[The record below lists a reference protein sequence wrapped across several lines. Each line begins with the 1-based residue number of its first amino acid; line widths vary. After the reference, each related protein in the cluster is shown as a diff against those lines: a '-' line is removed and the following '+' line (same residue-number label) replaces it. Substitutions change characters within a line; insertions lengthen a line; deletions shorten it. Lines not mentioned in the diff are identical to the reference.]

1 MERIGRIPDQ
11 IGFEGIAMK
20 ANTWEAP
27 GKGPWEIE
35 SAHFSRPLSR
45 FVQRPYTEGAKR
57 GFRAGAARYGLLL
70 DHLDWQVVNGFMYLQ
85 PVAVG
90 APKGA
95 MGPPPKPVLWLLARV
110 HPQLRARIE
119 LSGRAFAER
128 RWRAELQHWDDV
140 DKPAAIAAHQ
150 AIQAVDVTALS
161 DAELA
166 DHLDRCQDHLTKMLY
181 LHHNLTV
188 PSTIAVGDLLAGAT
202 EWADVSAG
210 EVLGALQGTS
220 SVSRGFAAEELEA
233 AGKAITASDDAR
245 AQLSGSGSPESAL
258 ETLCTDRD
266 AGAQVRAYLDAV
278 RYRSVGYDP
287 ADANAGELPG
297 MLVRTLRVAV
307 DGRYANKS
315 AADGLPRLRAKI
327 PDRHLD
333 EFDDRLAEA
342 RLTNRLR
349 DERSAYSDAWATG
362 LARRALLEAGR
373 RLHSRGCLG
382 AADHGAHLDA
392 AECRSLLLDGRGPD
406 SNEVAARVA
415 WRRTQTVDNAPP
427 VLRAKPAPPPEVG
440 VLPTAARRPAS
451 AFNAVYAHI
460 FNVPEVPNSD
470 TVLRGLP
477 VNTGV
482 YEGPARVVHD
492 SADFDRVQRG
502 DVLVTRMTSPHFT
515 VVLPLLGAIVTDRGG
530 QLSHAAIVA
539 REYGIPGI
547 VGTREATAKIV
558 DGARVRVDGSSGEVR
573 LLV

>member
-1 MERIGRIPDQ
+1 MD
-11 IGFEGIAMK
+11 
-20 ANTWEAP
+20 TWEAP

-45 FVQRPYTEGAKR
+45 FVQQPYTDGAKR
-57 GFRAGAARYGLLL
+57 GFAAGCARYGLLL
-70 DHLDWQVVNGFMYLQ
+70 DHLEWQVVNGFMYLQ

-110 HPQLRARIE
+110 HPKLRARIA
-119 LSGRAFAER
+119 LSARAFAER
-128 RWRAELQHWDDV
+128 RWRAELKQWDDV
-140 DKPAAIAAHQ
+140 DKPAAIAAHR

-161 DAELA
+161 DPELA
-166 DHLDRCQDHLTKMLY
+166 DHLDLCHEHLIKMLY

-188 PSTIAVGDLLAGAT
+188 PSSIAVGDLVAGAM
-202 EWADVSAG
+202 EWASVSAG
-210 EVLGALQGTS
+210 EVLGALRGS
-220 SVSRGFAAEELEA
+220 SPVSRGFAAEELEV
-233 AGKAITASDDAR
+233 AGKAITASDSAR
-245 AQLSGSGSPESAL
+245 TQLRGNGSPESVLDA
-258 ETLCTDRD
+258 LCTNLD
-266 AGAQVRAYLDAV
+266 AGEQVCAYLDTV

-287 ADANAGELPG
+287 TDANAGELPAL
-297 MLVRTLRVAV
+297 LVRTLRVAV
-307 DGRYANKS
+307 DGSYANKN
-315 AADGLPRLRAKI
+315 AADGPARLRAKI
-327 PDRHLD
+327 PARRLD
-333 EFDDRLAEA
+333 EFDERLAEA

-373 RLHSRGCLG
+373 RLHAQGML
-382 AADHGAHLDA
+382 AAAEHGAHLDA
-392 AECRSLLLDGRGPD
+392 NECRSLLLSGRGPD
-406 SNEVAARVA
+406 SAEVTARVA
-415 WRRTQTVDNAPP
+415 WRSTHSIDDAPQF
-427 VLRAKPAPPPEVG
+427 LRAKPAPPPDVR
-440 VLPTAARRPAS
+440 VLPAAARRPAS
-451 AFNAVYAHI
+451 ALNAVIAHI
-460 FNVPEVPNSD
+460 FDVPDVPNSE

-492 SADFDRVQRG
+492 SADFERIQQG
-502 DVLVTRMTSPHFT
+502 DVLVTRMTSPHFN